1 MKVGKVEIVKK
12 SWTVPV
18 SNIEDLKVCPNCERY
33 RKALEGIMRHQE
45 LSMRGN
51 KDMAYPRLSTTWNIA
66 REALK

>member
-33 RKALEGIMRHQE
+33 RKALKRC
-45 LSMRGN
+45 LSACGVPDPQDALRVIIHLA
-51 KDMAYPRLSTTWNIA
+51 K
-66 REALK
+66 EAINED